1 VPAFSGLTPGRRR
14 VRLGLA
20 LLAGVVLLGAL
31 WYWLV
36 EGFGPVNALYQTVMT
51 VTTVG
56 FAEVEPLG
64 RRGRIFTTGMMIV
77 GVGVAL
83 YAIVGLIEDVLE
95 HQLGRWGRRRMERQ
109 IERVHD
115 HIVLC
120 GFGRVGRAIVPLVQ
134 ARSPVVVVD
143 RDPER
148 IERALGAGLLT
159 VEGDATDD
167 DVLRA
172 AGLER
177 ASTLIVSLQSDADA
191 ISTVLSARVIHPT
204 VRIVARA
211 NAENNEAKL
220 VRAGVDHVVNPLRLG
235 AARLATFALQPA
247 VADFVDLVGPTAT
260 GESFRLEQVVVPTD
274 SPIAGCRIGDCRL
287 RERTGT
293 LVLAL
298 RRPDGAFESNPGAEA
313 VLVPGS
319 TLIVIGT
326 AEQLS
331 TLDQCLQDG
340 SPEGVEPSTSTTR

>member
-1 VPAFSGLTPGRRR
+1 MPTSELNPGRKR

-20 LLAGVVLLGAL
+20 LLTAVVLVGAL

-36 EGFGPVNALYQTVMT
+36 EGFSLVNAVYQTVMT

-64 RRGRIFTTGMMIV
+64 SRGRIFTMVLIVV

-83 YAIVGLIEDVLE
+83 YAIVGLIEDILE
-95 HQLGRWGRRRMERQ
+95 HQLGRWGRKRMERQ
-109 IERVHD
+109 IDRVREHV
-115 HIVLC
+115 VLC
-120 GFGRVGRAIVPLVQ
+120 GFGRVGRGIVPMIEG
-134 ARSPVVVVD
+134 RSPVVVID
-143 RDPER
+143 HDPAR
-148 IERALGAGLLT
+148 IGRAQDAGLLA

-191 ISTVLSARVIHPT
+191 ISTVLSARVINPT
-204 VRIVARA
+204 IRIVARA
-211 NAENNEAKL
+211 NAENSEAKL

-247 VADFVDLVGPTAT
+247 VADFVDLVGSST
-260 GESFRLEQVVVPTD
+260 GESYRLEQVVVPSD
-274 SPIAGCRIGDCRL
+274 SPVAGARLGECRL
-287 RERTGT
+287 RERTGV

-298 RRPDGAFESNPGAEA
+298 RRADGEFESDPDAEA
-313 VLVPGS
+313 TLAAGS
-319 TLIVIGT
+319 TLVVIGT
-326 AEQLS
+326 AAQLAA
-331 TLDQCLQDG
+331 LDDSLRSSG
-340 SPEGVEPSTSTTR
+340 REGSTSTSTDR